1 LLPDSAGDSQ
11 VSGQSNSSDASKT
24 GPLAQPAE
32 IGQIKDSVNK
42 TNFDQKVLCWMDRSN
57 WSQYDKPFSFAKTN
71 EEATRNTLAGAL
83 QVQAMLI
90 AMLDKLNIHMP
101 TKAMDQDQS
110 TSVSG
115 TSSDKDQSTFFGRIT
130 SFLSGGV

>member
-57 WSQYDKPFSFAKTN
+57 
-71 EEATRNTLAGAL
+71 
-83 QVQAMLI
+83 
-90 AMLDKLNIHMP
+90 
-101 TKAMDQDQS
+101 
-110 TSVSG
+110 
-115 TSSDKDQSTFFGRIT
+115 
-130 SFLSGGV
+130 